1 MIPKGLFPQQDTG
14 RLVGGIRADQTA
26 SFELM
31 RDKLTRFIRILGDD
45 PAVASVTGFTGG
57 GRSNSGFVFVALK
70 PLAERDVSAAQVVAR
85 LRPKLAQ
92 VAGARLFLQA
102 VQDIRVGGREA
113 FAQYQYTL
121 QADDLTQLY
130 EWGPRITAALEQLPQ
145 LTDVN
150 SDQQQGGLE
159 TRLVV
164 DRTTAARLGVTA
176 RQIDNTLYDA
186 FGERGRSTIY
196 TPRNQYKVVMEA
208 SPAILGNPDT
218 LNKIF
223 VSTAGG
229 IRERRR
235 QTRLRTPLPLRR
247 RARRRDCRRPAGRCA
262 GGAQSGDQ
270 RNRE

>member
-1 MIPKGLFPQQDTG
+1 MRAPWRRALRWPALVLSALALIVALNVYLFIVVPKGLFPQQDTG
-14 RLVGGIRADQTA
+14 RLVGGIRADQSA

-31 RDKLTRFIRILGDD
+31 RDKLTQFIRILGED

-57 GRSNSGFVFVALK
+57 GRTNSGFVFVALK

-121 QADDLTQLY
+121 QADDLPQLY
-130 EWGPRITAALEQLPQ
+130 EWGPRITAALEKLPQ

-159 TRLVV
+159 TRLV
-164 DRTTAARLGVTA
+164 DRPRDRRAARRDRA
-176 RQIDNTLYDA
+176 ADRQYA
-186 FGERGRSTIY
+186 
-196 TPRNQYKVVMEA
+196 V
-208 SPAILGNPDT
+208 
-218 LNKIF
+218 
-223 VSTAGG
+223 
-229 IRERRR
+229 RRVWR
-235 QTRLRTPLPLRR
+235 
-247 RARRRDCRRPAGRCA
+247 AGRLDDLHA
-262 GGAQSGDQ
+262 AQPVQSRHGGVA
-270 RNRE
+270 RNTGKPPTR